1 MRKIYFL
8 IPILAFIFTDCR
20 IRPAD
25 DLVVTGVE
33 QDWTLPLIDTRLSTK
48 TLISKFDSLA
58 YIQYESDS
66 TIRLHYKG
74 NFISRTSLDI
84 FANFNNAIF
93 PLGDSITAL
102 PFSLPN
108 GVHVEDV
115 DIKKGILQ
123 WGIRSPD
130 FISDVTLR
138 IPQLTKNGVAFQTTF
153 SVSAVPVL
161 DSLDMSDYH
170 LSTPKDSIYIVYD
183 ARKRLTGE
191 RVNLRNNGLFQIKN
205 FEFSYVKGFLGRD
218 TFDVPRDTIKLD
230 FFKNLKRGEF
240 KFLDPRLTV
249 TLDNSFGVPVAAIM
263 KVGNVISGDGQIL
276 MLKSALTNG
285 VNINYP
291 KLTEVNQ
298 SKQTIV
304 VFDKT
309 NSNLADIV
317 SFNPVAI
324 DYKIVGLMNP
334 NAAMKTTGFV
344 TDKSA
349 FKLQVD
355 LDLPI
360 YATAKNF
367 ELNDTSAFDLS
378 SQKNITF
385 AQFFV
390 TIDNAMPVDLGLQG
404 YFLSVKGEIL
414 DSLNKTGS
422 ILIKGAPVGNDA
434 LPISSLKTNFTVD
447 IDSTR
452 MNRIRS
458 ATQLVTRYKIATTSN
473 GSVPVKVTAKQSVG
487 AHIGVRFGL
496 KKS

>member
-1 MRKIYFL
+1 MRKIL
-8 IPILAFIFTDCR
+8 LLLPILAFIYSDCR
-20 IRPAD
+20 IRPTD
-25 DLVVTGVE
+25 DLIVTGIE
-33 QDWTLPLIDTRLSTK
+33 QDWTLPLIDTRLSVK
-48 TLISKFDSLA
+48 SLINKFDTLA

-108 GVHVEDV
+108 GVHVSDV
-115 DIKKGILQ
+115 DVKKGILL
-123 WGIRSPD
+123 WAIRSPD
-130 FISDVTLR
+130 FVSDITLR
-138 IPQLTKNGVAFQTTF
+138 IPQFTKNGVAFQKTF
-153 SVSAVPVL
+153 TASGFPNI
-161 DSLDMSDYH
+161 DSLDMTGYH
-170 LSTPKDSIYIVYD
+170 LTTPKDSIFITYD
-183 ARKRLTGE
+183 ARKRPTGE
-191 RVNLRNNGLFQIKN
+191 RVNLTNDGLFQIKN

-218 TFDVPRDTIKLD
+218 TFDVPEDTIKLD

-240 KFLDPRLTV
+240 KFLNPKLTV
-249 TLDNSFGVPVAAIM
+249 SLDNSFGVPVAAIM
-263 KVGNVISGDGQIL
+263 KVGDVISSNGEHL
-276 MLKSALTNG
+276 ALKSPLTNG

-291 KLTEVNQ
+291 KLNEVNQ
-298 SKQTIV
+298 SKQTVV
-304 VFDKT
+304 VFDKS

-334 NAAMKTTGFV
+334 DATTKTVGFI
-344 TDKSA
+344 TDQSA

-367 ELNDTSAFDLS
+367 ELTDTSKFDVS

-385 AQFFV
+385 TQFFV
-390 TIDNAMPVDLGLQG
+390 KIDNGMPVDLGLQA
-404 YFLSVKGEIL
+404 YFLSSKGEVI
-414 DSLNKTGS
+414 DSLNKFGNV
-422 ILIKGAPVGNDA
+422 LIKGAPVGSDA
-434 LPISSLKTNFTVD
+434 LPVSSQKTQFTVD

-452 MNRIRS
+452 MNHIRN
-458 ATQLVTRYKIATTSN
+458 ATQLVTRYKIATTNN
-473 GSVPVKVTAKQSVG
+473 GSVPVKVTAQQSIGV
-487 AHIGVRFGL
+487 HIGARFGV
-496 KKS
+496 KK